1 MSVFALFSDEPLPLP
16 PPEVF
21 LKSGQLQNSQK
32 IFERHMRQL
41 SEPENKL
48 NTASRRNS
56 FAGSSTTRK
65 PFLKVN
71 NLDNLSP
78 PLLPR
83 KPNSLDLFNARPFS
97 SMRQP
102 HGFQVQQTIKAS
114 KVILNGKLE
123 ATKTNQLNVNQ
134 IQLVQS
140 NHSPQNDQNRI
151 AMRKRTHN
159 APMTVATEH
168 QNNNNNN
175 LNGKYQNRQY
185 RPDVQKT
192 PSPIKS
198 HMPMV
203 AKPILKADV
212 SIQRSPSSADN
223 HNR

>member
-1 MSVFALFSDEPLPLP
+1 MFSDEPLPLP

-83 KPNSLDLFNARPFS
+83 KPNSMDLFNARPFS

-102 HGFQVQQTIKAS
+102 HGFQVQQAIKAS
-114 KVILNGKLE
+114 KVVLNGKLE
-123 ATKTNQLNVNQ
+123 AHNGSVATKMNQLNGNQ
-134 IQLVQS
+134 TQLIQS
-140 NHSPQNDQNRI
+140 NHSPLNDNRI

-159 APMTVATEH
+159 APMTVVIEH
-168 QNNNNNN
+168 QNNNNS
-175 LNGKYQNRQY
+175 NGKYPNRQY

-192 PSPIKS
+192 LSPIKT
-198 HMPMV
+198 HMQMV

-212 SIQRSPSSADN
+212 SMQRSPASADN
-223 HNR
+223 HIR

>member
-1 MSVFALFSDEPLPLP
+1 MNVRFCLVSDEPLPLP

-32 IFERHMRQL
+32 IFERHMRKL

-83 KPNSLDLFNARPFS
+83 KPNSMDLFNARPFS

-102 HGFQVQQTIKAS
+102 HDFQVQQAIKAS
-114 KVILNGKLE
+114 KVVLNGKLE
-123 ATKTNQLNVNQ
+123 AHNGSVAAKTNQLNGNHQ
-134 IQLVQS
+134 TQFVQS
-140 NHSPQNDQNRI
+140 NHSPQNDNRI

-159 APMTVATEH
+159 APMTVSIEH
-168 QNNNNNN
+168 QNSNN
-175 LNGKYQNRQY
+175 LNRKYQNRQY
-185 RPDVQKT
+185 WPDFQKT
-192 PSPIKS
+192 TSPI
-198 HMPMV
+198 
-203 AKPILKADV
+203 KPILKADV
-212 SIQRSPSSADN
+212 SLQRSPSSADN
-223 HNR
+223 HIR

>member
-1 MSVFALFSDEPLPLP
+1 
-16 PPEVF
+16 
-21 LKSGQLQNSQK
+21 
-32 IFERHMRQL
+32 MRQL
-41 SEPENKL
+41 SEPENRL

-83 KPNSLDLFNARPFS
+83 KPNSMDLFNGRPFS

-102 HGFQVQQTIKAS
+102 HGFQVQQAIKAS
-114 KVILNGKLE
+114 KVVLNGKLE
-123 ATKTNQLNVNQ
+123 AHNGSVAAKTNQLNGNQ
-134 IQLVQS
+134 TQLIQS
-140 NHSPQNDQNRI
+140 NHSPQNDNRI

-159 APMTVATEH
+159 NTPMTVAIEH
-168 QNNNNNN
+168 QNNNN

-192 PSPIKS
+192 TSPIKPQ
-198 HMPMV
+198 MPMV

-212 SIQRSPSSADN
+212 SIQRSPSSVDN
-223 HNR
+223 HIR